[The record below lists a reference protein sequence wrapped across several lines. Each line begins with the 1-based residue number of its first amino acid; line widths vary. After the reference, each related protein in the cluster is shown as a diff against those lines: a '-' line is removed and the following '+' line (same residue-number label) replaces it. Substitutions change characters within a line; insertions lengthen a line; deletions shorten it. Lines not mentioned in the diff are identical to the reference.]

1 MKLGALNNV
10 LLAVLSF
17 QGKKIYILSYIIGKK
32 IMWIFIKK
40 EIKSW
45 ESVCVCISA
54 KKVKVDITYTNT
66 QRAYILVYT
75 WWWYIDIC

>member
-17 QGKKIYILSYIIGKK
+17 QGKKIVMFGYIIGKK
-32 IMWIFIKK
+32 IMWIYIKK

-54 KKVKVDITYTNT
+54 KKVKVDIIYMLTH
-66 QRAYILVYT
+66 RGPI
-75 WWWYIDIC
+75 